1 VITVFVLMIFTGL
14 GDEEKLYSDKMIFRS
29 LIDCQWYAARMV
41 RVYGNYGYTR
51 PGTEKITAYCLPV
64 EMAEDTEERLY

>member
-1 VITVFVLMIFTGL
+1 MITVFVLMIFTGL

-29 LIDCQWYAARMV
+29 LIDCQWYAARIV
-41 RVYGNYGYTR
+41 NVYGNYSYTR
-51 PGTEKITAYCLPV
+51 PGTEKITAFCLPV

>member
-14 GDEEKLYSDKMIFRS
+14 GDKEKLYSDKMIFRS
-29 LIDCQWYAARMV
+29 LVDCQWYAARIV
-41 RVYGNYGYTR
+41 NVYGNYGYTR

-64 EMAEDTEERLY
+64 EIAEDTEERLY

>member
-1 VITVFVLMIFTGL
+1 MITVFVLMIFTGL
-14 GDEEKLYSDKMIFRS
+14 GDEEKLYCDKMIFRS
-29 LIDCQWYAARMV
+29 LVDCQWYAARMV

-51 PGTEKITAYCLPV
+51 PGTEKITAFCLPV

>member
-1 VITVFVLMIFTGL
+1 MITVFVLMIFTGL
-14 GDEEKLYSDKMIFRS
+14 GDKEKLYSDKMIFRS
-29 LIDCQWYAARMV
+29 LIDCQWYAARIV
-41 RVYGNYGYTR
+41 NVYGNYGYTR

>member
-1 VITVFVLMIFTGL
+1 MIFTGL

-29 LIDCQWYAARMV
+29 LVDCQWYAARMV

-51 PGTEKITAYCLPV
+51 PGTEKITA
-64 EMAEDTEERLY
+64 